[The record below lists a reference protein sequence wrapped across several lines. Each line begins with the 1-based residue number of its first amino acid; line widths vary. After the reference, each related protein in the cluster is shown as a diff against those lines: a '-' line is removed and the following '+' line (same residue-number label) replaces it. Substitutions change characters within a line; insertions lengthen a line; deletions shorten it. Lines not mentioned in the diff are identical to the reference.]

1 MNTLL
6 SVIGAVGGL
15 TAFVLGLARLW
26 AERRLRNADV
36 EEKAAQASLA
46 TATAGGESVDAAQA
60 AVALVRSEMEQQQE
74 RHKREIEALHREYE
88 QRITVLR
95 AEHDRQAGILR
106 KQIEKLQAEVRELQ
120 RHDRERAPQEE

>member
-15 TAFVLGLARLW
+15 AALVLGLARLW
-26 AERRLRNADV
+26 AERRIRNADV
-36 EEKAAQASLA
+36 EEKAAQATLA
-46 TATAGGESVDAAQA
+46 TATAGGESVEAAQA
-60 AVALVRSEMEQQQE
+60 AVSLVRSEMREQQE
-74 RHKREIEALHREYE
+74 SHKREIEKLHRDYE
-88 QRITVLR
+88 QRITMLR
-95 AEHDRQAGILR
+95 AEHDRQTQVMR